1 MEKILVKCTG
11 FIGDTLFASSIAKKL
26 KEQDPFRVVD
36 FSIPVA
42 QPLELLY
49 NNPFIS
55 KVFLSDDYDEK
66 DYDRRK

>member
-36 FSIPVA
+36 FTIPVA
-42 QPLELLY
+42 QPLELLN
-49 NNPFIS
+49 NNPFFLLCVVVALIS
-55 KVFLSDDYDEK
+55 SSADCF
-66 DYDRRK
+66 